1 MLRRSSRFKAEVY
14 PTIILAESENGSI
27 LEQKWRQWVE
37 AESFKRYV
45 AEPKCNNIK
54 ILIGSRL
61 VYHMFIHD
69 VQASVLLSIN
79 PLISYVELDLPLPS
93 CRKLWDAKSAT
104 DWKMFYLEKIT
115 NAPEPL
121 PSLAQSIQN
130 ISILNQFREQID
142 FTLAEYISVH
152 SMFTIVM
159 DCNRA
164 RHDPSSQLRALVFQ
178 SWQNELQHIL
188 EQFEVAIVEPLHASV
203 PDIYLI
209 YQTVLLSLRV
219 PLGELEVFAGRDG
232 LKRSSDVYN
241 NVIKHLSPTNLRQ
254 AIWHAGQVYRIV
266 KSMPRGSLVG
276 FCATCLYFAALTLW
290 MYSNVCSA
298 ISLCL
303 DTQQRNKEEDLFVLD
318 RQIDSLALRRF
329 ILSGLGSPALSS
341 KDEPAYLNN
350 SAAVMRLFQEV
361 LWSKHP
367 SGIVRSQTQAL
378 YNAFSAL
385 GNDAGC
391 HSSSREARGVL

>member
-14 PTIILAESENGSI
+14 PTIILAESENGST
-27 LEQKWRQWVE
+27 LEQKWCQWVE

-164 RHDPSSQLRALVFQ
+164 RHDPSSQLRSLVFQ
-178 SWQNELQHIL
+178 SWQKRTTTHSR
-188 EQFEVAIVEPLHASV
+188 AI
-203 PDIYLI
+203 
-209 YQTVLLSLRV
+209 
-219 PLGELEVFAGRDG
+219 
-232 LKRSSDVYN
+232 RSS
-241 NVIKHLSPTNLRQ
+241 H
-254 AIWHAGQVYRIV
+254 
-266 KSMPRGSLVG
+266 RG
-276 FCATCLYFAALTLW
+276 AA
-290 MYSNVCSA
+290 
-298 ISLCL
+298 
-303 DTQQRNKEEDLFVLD
+303 
-318 RQIDSLALRRF
+318 
-329 ILSGLGSPALSS
+329 
-341 KDEPAYLNN
+341 
-350 SAAVMRLFQEV
+350 
-361 LWSKHP
+361 
-367 SGIVRSQTQAL
+367 SGI
-378 YNAFSAL
+378 
-385 GNDAGC
+385 C
-391 HSSSREARGVL
+391 SRHISHLPNCLVIPTRAAW